1 MQCEISGR
9 TKIGG
14 ERVTRFEAVKLITNE
29 QTFSELLFDLIAEYG
44 TKDEFAKFLSEDMT
58 EEQLQTLK
66 SIAASDY
73 PLSLER
79 MQ

>member
-1 MQCEISGR
+1 M
-9 TKIGG
+9 
-14 ERVTRFEAVKLITNE
+14 TRFEAVKLITNE

-66 SIAASDY
+66 SIAASGY

>member
-1 MQCEISGR
+1 M
-9 TKIGG
+9 
-14 ERVTRFEAVKLITNE
+14 TRFEAIKLITNE

>member
-1 MQCEISGR
+1 M
-9 TKIGG
+9 
-14 ERVTRFEAVKLITNE
+14 TRFEAVKLITNE

-66 SIAASDY
+66 SIAAADY

>member
-1 MQCEISGR
+1 M
-9 TKIGG
+9 
-14 ERVTRFEAVKLITNE
+14 TRFEAVKLITNE